1 MAKVETI
8 RVALPPE
15 MAEALR
21 EAVADGGYAS
31 SSEIVSEALRNWQQ
45 QRQRRDG
52 QMARLKAEIDH
63 AARNPQRLTDED
75 VGAHFDKL
83 LASTLATKA
92 S

>member
-31 SSEIVSEALRNWQQ
+31 SSEIVSEGRNWQQ